1 MRPVAGRGLKI
12 EGHIRLRINDLGGG
26 RYLDTPSDRS
36 FDASHDPHPGVQ
48 ETGCD
53 THRRCSGEV
62 LVGLLA
68 LVHAPVELAEAEV
81 AVGDE
86 GAHAERLGERERVT
100 IAAGRVLRGDRGG
113 GASRYDIT

>member
-53 THRRCSGEV
+53 TM
-62 LVGLLA
+62 
-68 LVHAPVELAEAEV
+68 
-81 AVGDE
+81 AVWSISK
-86 GAHAERLGERERVT
+86 A
-100 IAAGRVLRGDRGG
+100 
-113 GASRYDIT
+113 